1 MHCPHTPHFLD
12 RRGPLGQPTD
22 AMYSSGGGLKPRC
35 LAIDLETSREAP
47 YRIHKIAAWRPDT
60 GEELLLQGQA
70 DLAGA
75 ATALDRMA
83 GGAAFVLGH
92 NVLAH
97 DLPVLRHVLG
107 ELALDRLPVL
117 DTLHLSPIA
126 FPQNPYHRLLKDYKL
141 VSDSR
146 SDPLRDC
153 RLSLQLFQDEH
164 DALLELGKAS
174 PEELACH
181 HFLLAGGAQGGLDS
195 FFMKLRRAAFPAVDE
210 VRRDL
215 AGLLAPKV
223 CSTRLTRLLAYDLT
237 QPALRMPLAY
247 ALAWLRVAGGNSVL
261 PPWVALQFP
270 ETRRLICELRDTPCG
285 DPVCGYCA
293 EQHDPLRELHRHF
306 GLTSFRAEPAAP
318 DGGSLQ
324 EAIVRAGMR
333 GEHLLAILPTGAG
346 KSLCYQLP
354 ALSRFW
360 RTGQLTVIISPLQSL
375 MKDQVDGLVRQGI
388 FSAAALNGLLSMP
401 ERRDVLDRI
410 RLGDIGILLVSPEQL
425 RSRGFVDAIRYR
437 DVAAWVFDEAHC
449 LSKWGHDFR
458 TDYLYAAR
466 FIRERHPDELPQ
478 IACFT
483 ATAKLDVI
491 ADLEAHFA
499 EVLGIELR
507 RFSGGHERVN
517 LHFEVLP
524 VRKQD
529 KLVHIQ
535 HLLAET
541 LGDQD
546 GGAIVFTARRKSAEM
561 IAGFLRANGW
571 ACSHFHAGL
580 TPEVK
585 KHVQNAFIDGDLR
598 VIVATNAFGMGV
610 DKPDVRLVVHAEIPG
625 SLENYLQEA
634 GRAGRDRRD
643 ARCVLLYDEED
654 VELQFGMSSR
664 SRLTQKDIAEIL
676 KLLRRRAGR
685 SAEREVVITSGEI
698 LADEELDVS
707 IETENPDA
715 DTKVRTAIA
724 WLERARFLRRDENH
738 TRVFP
743 SSLRVRTLDE
753 ARERLRR
760 ANLSAETNQKYLAVV
775 ELLMGVEPNEG
786 VSTDE
791 LMQQTGIPSEECIRV
806 LNALEQLGV
815 LSNDLQISAYV
826 RKGIARS
833 SHKRL
838 EWVTALESALL
849 AALPEQAP
857 DAEEEGWL
865 DLNPRLL
872 CQQLRERVGPE
883 VLPDDVL
890 RHLRALGQPFGEA
903 GAQRS
908 CLAVRKRSRDHYR
921 VRLHCSWADLREHAQ
936 RRSAAAASLLDYLS
950 GKIPPGV
957 AGADLLVEAK
967 AGELCQALRADLA
980 LIGRLQDEAQAVQQ
994 ALLYLDS
1001 LGVLVLE
1008 RGRAVFRA
1016 AMTLRLL
1023 PEEARRRFAKT
1034 DFAPL
1039 MQHYRERNFQIHVV
1053 QEYARRALGKL
1064 ADALGFVTAYFTW
1077 PKSRFVREFFAE
1089 RKALLERA
1097 TTAESYRRIVEDLR
1111 HPVQQRLVAD
1121 ESDANRLVLAGPGSG
1136 KTRVIVHRAAFLLRV
1151 LRVPSDSIIV
1161 LTFNRAAA
1169 YEVRRRLYDLVGRD
1183 AAGVVVMTYHAMA
1196 LRLTGTSLA
1205 GLAEA
1210 DAVPDFD
1217 AILAQAVELLEGRSQ
1232 IGDEADELRDRL
1244 LRGYRYILVDEYQ
1257 DIDELQYRLVAALA
1271 GRTRADRDAKLMLRA
1286 VGDDDQNIYA
1296 FRRADVEFIRRFQQ
1310 DYDAQVEFLV
1320 ENYRSTAHII
1330 DCANQVIARAPERLK
1345 AKHPIRVNHAR
1356 RADPPGGA
1364 WSKRDPLLQGRVHIV
1379 SCPADPNVQAQL
1391 AVAEIERLRSLDP
1404 TFDWS
1409 DVAVLARTHRALAP
1423 LRAWCEGNGVAYT
1436 LCDPQAAAGQP
1447 RLWHTREGQRLV
1459 RLLRTRRTGLVRVQ
1473 ALERWW
1479 GRAFGRGGMNLWSEQ
1494 LVALIDDLA
1503 ADSATGVLPA
1513 QLVLESLSEAGHES
1527 RPLARGRLTLS
1538 TVHGAKG
1545 REYRHV
1551 LLLDGGWSRQALDEE
1566 RRLYYVGM
1574 TRARETL
1581 TLFELIGRPN
1591 PFSPLLEAGPSIHR
1605 SPRVRFP
1612 PYDPTLDRQFV
1623 TLGMHDVDIGFPG
1636 RVVRPRVREAI
1647 RELAVGMPL
1656 RLRAGGQVRELLNE
1670 RGEVVGRLAKACA
1683 LPEGEIEGVRVSAIV
1698 HRSREQMGDPRYK
1711 AMCKVDEWEVVLCTL
1726 CLVPA
1731 VQAEPRRA
1739 ERVSTAS

>member
-1 MHCPHTPHFLD
+1 
-12 RRGPLGQPTD
+12 
-22 AMYSSGGGLKPRC
+22 MYSPGRALKPRC
-35 LAIDLETSREAP
+35 LSVDLETSREAP
-47 YRIHKIAAWRPDT
+47 YRIYKIAAWRPDT
-60 GEELLLQGQA
+60 GEELLLQGQFDA
-70 DLAGA
+70 STA
-75 ATALDRMA
+75 AQALDRMA
-83 GGAAFVLGH
+83 ERASFLLGH
-92 NVLAH
+92 NIAGH
-97 DLPVLRHVLG
+97 DLPVLRQVLG
-107 ELALDRLPVL
+107 ELALDRLPVI

-126 FPQNPYHRLLKDYKL
+126 FPQNPYHRLVKDYKL
-141 VSDSR
+141 ISDSR

-164 DALLELGKAS
+164 DALLELGMSS
-174 PEELACH
+174 PAELACH
-181 HFLLAGGAQGGLDS
+181 HFLLADGASGGLDS
-195 FFMKLRRAAFPAVDE
+195 FFKTLRRAVRPSMDE
-210 VRRDL
+210 ACGAL
-215 AGLLAPKV
+215 GSLLRPKV
-223 CSTRLTRLLAYDLT
+223 CSTRLERLLRHDL
-237 QPALRMPLAY
+237 ADPLERAPVAY
-247 ALAWLRVAGGNSVL
+247 ALAWLRVSGGNSVL
-261 PPWVALQFP
+261 PPWVARRFP
-270 ETRRLICELRDTPCG
+270 ETRRLIRELRDTPCG
-285 DPVCGYCA
+285 EPACGYC
-293 EQHDPLRELHRHF
+293 EEHHDPLRELHRHF
-306 GLTSFRAEPAAP
+306 GLASFRVEPATA
-318 DGGSLQ
+318 DGGSQQ

-360 RTGQLTVIISPLQSL
+360 RSGQLTVVISPLQSL

-401 ERRDVLDRI
+401 ERKDVLDRI

-425 RSRGFVDAIRYR
+425 RNRGFVEALRYR
-437 DVAAWVFDEAHC
+437 DIAAWVFDEAHC

-466 FIRERHPDELPQ
+466 FIRERHPDEMPQ

-483 ATAKLDVI
+483 ATAKLEVV

-499 EVLGIELR
+499 EVLGIALR

-535 HLLAET
+535 QLLADT
-541 LGDQD
+541 LANQD

-561 IAGFLRANGW
+561 IAAFLRANGW
-571 ACSHFHAGL
+571 PCSHFHAGL

-585 KHVQNAFIDGDLR
+585 KHVQHAFIDGDLR

-634 GRAGRDRRD
+634 GRAGRDRHD

-707 IETENPDA
+707 IEAENPDA

-738 TRVFP
+738 TRMFP
-743 SSLRVRTLDE
+743 SSLRVRTVDE

-760 ANLSAETNQKYLAVV
+760 ANLSAETNHKYLAVI

-815 LSNDLQISAYV
+815 LSNDLQISAYL

-838 EWVTALESALL
+838 EWVATLESALL
-849 AALPEQAP
+849 AVLPEQAP
-857 DAEEEGWL
+857 DAAEEGWL

-872 CQQLRERVGPE
+872 CQQLRERVGPN

-890 RHLRALGQPFGEA
+890 RQLRALGQPFGEA
-903 GAQRS
+903 GAPRS
-908 CLAVRKRSRDHYR
+908 CLAVRKHSRDHYR
-921 VRLHCSWADLREHAQ
+921 VRLHCSWADLREYAQ
-936 RRSAAAASLLDYLS
+936 RRSAAAARLLEYLS
-950 GKIPPGV
+950 AKVPAGV
-957 AGADLLVEAK
+957 VGADLLVEAK
-967 AGELCQALRADLA
+967 AGELCQALRTDLT
-980 LIGRLQDEAQAVQQ
+980 LIGRLDDEAQAVQQ

-1077 PKSRFVREFFAE
+1077 PKSRFVREFFAD

-1111 HPVQQRLVAD
+1111 HPVQQRLIAD
-1121 ESDANRLVLAGPGSG
+1121 ETDGNQLVLAGPGSG

-1151 LRVPSDSIIV
+1151 LRVPADGIII

-1169 YEVRRRLYDLVGRD
+1169 HEVRRRLYDLVGRD

-1205 GLAEA
+1205 QLAEGGT
-1210 DAVPDFD
+1210 VPNFD
-1217 AILAQAVELLEGRSQ
+1217 AILAQAVALLEGRSQ
-1232 IGDEADELRDRL
+1232 LGDEADELRDRL
-1244 LRGYRYILVDEYQ
+1244 LRGYRHILVDEYQ
-1257 DIDELQYRLVAALA
+1257 DIDELQYRLVSALA
-1271 GRTRADRDAKLMLRA
+1271 GRTLADRDAKLTLRA

-1296 FRRADVEFIRRFQQ
+1296 FRRADVEFIRRFRQ
-1310 DYDAQVEFLV
+1310 DYGARVEFLI
-1320 ENYRSTAHII
+1320 ENYRSTAHIV
-1330 DCANQVIARAPERLK
+1330 DCANQVIARASDRLK
-1345 AKHPIRVNHAR
+1345 AGHPIRVNHAR
-1356 RADPPGGA
+1356 RDDPPGGT
-1364 WSKRDPLLQGRVHIV
+1364 WSRRDLLVQGRVHIIG
-1379 SCPADPNVQAQL
+1379 CPADANVQAQL

-1404 TFDWS
+1404 AFDWS

-1423 LRAWCEGNGVAYT
+1423 LRAWCERTGVACV
-1436 LCDPQAAAGQP
+1436 LSDPHTAAGQP
-1447 RLWHTREGQRLV
+1447 RLWQTREGQRLV
-1459 RLLRTRRTGLVRVQ
+1459 RLLRARRTGLVRVL
-1473 ALERWW
+1473 ALKRWLA
-1479 GRAFGRGGMNLWSEQ
+1479 RAFADAVANVWTEQ
-1494 LVALIDDLA
+1494 LAALIEDLA
-1503 ADSATGVLPA
+1503 ADTATGVLPA
-1513 QLVLESLSEAGHES
+1513 QVVLESLSEVGQEVH
-1527 RPLARGRLTLS
+1527 PVVRGRLTLS

-1551 LLLDGGWSRQALDEE
+1551 LLLDGGWSAQALDEE

-1591 PFSPLLEAGPSIHR
+1591 PFSPLLQAGPSIYR
-1605 SPRVRFP
+1605 APRARFP
-1612 PYDPTLDRQFV
+1612 QPDPALERQFLS
-1623 TLGMHDVDIGFPG
+1623 LGMRDVDLSFPG
-1636 RVVRPRVREAI
+1636 RAARPRVREAI
-1647 RELAVGMPL
+1647 GELAVGTLL
-1656 RLRAGGQVRELLNE
+1656 RLRVGAQERELLNE
-1670 RGEVVGRLAKACA
+1670 SGEPVGRLAKACV
-1683 LPEGEIEGVRVSAIV
+1683 LPEGHVEWVRVSAIV
-1698 HRSREQMGDPRYK
+1698 HRTREQIGEAKFK

-1726 CLVPA
+1726 CLVTGAP
-1731 VQAEPRRA
+1731 AEPRK
-1739 ERVSTAS
+1739 TASASAAS